1 MSVVTAGCYKVI
13 HNRNDKKKS
22 KRGRKKKQRKEKR
35 TLKGRQLREYKTR
48 KEKRINKEERGMAKN
63 GLSVS

>member
-1 MSVVTAGCYKVI
+1 MSVVTVGCYKVI
-13 HNRNDKKKS
+13 HNRNEKKS